1 MKASQKAI
9 DLIKSFEGFRPK
21 MYLDSAGLPTIGYGT
36 LIDTKEEQH
45 LMTATINEGKAEALL
60 IIDVI
65 MAVERM
71 QPLIKST
78 LNQNQFDALVSFAY
92 NVGVT
97 ALRKSTL
104 LAKVNANPNDKTIAD
119 EFKKWCKAGG
129 KTVQGLLNRRI
140 KEAELYFS

>member
-1 MKASQKAI
+1 MKVSQKAI
-9 DLIKSFEGFRPK
+9 ELIKSFEGFRPT

-36 LIDTKEEQH
+36 LIDTVEEKH
-45 LMTATINEGKAEALL
+45 LLTATIDEDTAERFLRF
-60 IIDVI
+60 DVEKTV
-65 MAVERM
+65 ARM

-78 LNQNQFDALVSFAY
+78 LNQNQYDALLSFAY

-104 LAKVNANPNDKTIAD
+104 LVKVNANPNDATIRG
-119 EFKKWCKAGG
+119 EFLKWCNASG
-129 KTVQGLLNRRI
+129 KRIDGLYRRRV

>member
-9 DLIKSFEGFRPK
+9 ELIKSFEGFRPT

-36 LIDTKEEQH
+36 LIDTDEEKH
-45 LMTATINEGKAEALL
+45 LLTATIDEDTAERFLRF
-60 IIDVI
+60 DVEKTV
-65 MAVERM
+65 ARM

-78 LNQNQFDALVSFAY
+78 LTQNQYDALISFAY

-104 LAKVNANPNDKTIAD
+104 LVKVNANPNDATIRG
-119 EFKKWCKAGG
+119 EFLKWCNASG
-129 KTVQGLLNRRI
+129 KRIQGLYRRRV
-140 KEAELYFS
+140 KEAELYFR

>member
-1 MKASQKAI
+1 MKASQKGI
-9 DLIKSFEGFRPK
+9 DLIKSFEGFRPT

-36 LIDTKEEQH
+36 LIDSVYEQH
-45 LMTATINEGKAEALL
+45 LLTATIDEDAAERFLRF
-60 IIDVI
+60 DVEKTV
-65 MAVERM
+65 ARM

-78 LNQNQFDALVSFAY
+78 LNQNQYDALLSFAY

-104 LAKVNANPNDKTIAD
+104 LVKVNANPNDATIRG
-119 EFKKWCKAGG
+119 EFLKWCNASG
-129 KTVQGLLNRRI
+129 KRVDGLYRRRV